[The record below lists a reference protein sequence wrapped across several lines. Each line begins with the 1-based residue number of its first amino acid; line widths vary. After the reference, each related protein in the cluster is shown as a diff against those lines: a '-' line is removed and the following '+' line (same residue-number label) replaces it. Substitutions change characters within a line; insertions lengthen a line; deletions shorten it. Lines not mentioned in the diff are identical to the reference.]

1 MKSKGIRLGL
11 SLIFMGTVSLMVS
24 KPDVFEL
31 ILFIVGMTIFSS
43 AEWES

>member
-24 KPDVFEL
+24 KPDAFEL
-31 ILFIVGMTIFSS
+31 ILFIAGVTIFSS
-43 AEWES
+43 SEWEA